1 MGQFAVQIQDA
12 HNETPCTL
20 HLVRGGRY
28 GAPRSVT
35 ASHLPRDIIVLGIF
49 LAILQILDG
58 VLTGIGMAQYGT
70 SMEGNALLRS
80 LMTAIGYIPAL
91 LLVKGTSIGLIALL
105 CHQTT
110 KISWLKPA
118 LYGVMTIYII
128 GAVVPWTYILV
139 TDLLA

>member
-1 MGQFAVQIQDA
+1 MGQSAVQTQDA
-12 HNETPCTL
+12 HPQRPCTL
-20 HLVRGGRY
+20 HLVRGGRCI
-28 GAPRSVT
+28 APQAIAAPPLST
-35 ASHLPRDIIVLGIF
+35 DIITLGIV
-49 LAILQILDG
+49 LAVLQVVDG

-70 SMEGNALLRS
+70 SMEGNIALRS
-80 LMTAIGYIPAL
+80 LMSSIGYIPAL
-91 LLVKGTSIGLIALL
+91 VIVKGACIGLVALL

-118 LYGVMTIYII
+118 LYGVMALYIV

>member
-1 MGQFAVQIQDA
+1 
-12 HNETPCTL
+12 
-20 HLVRGGRY
+20 VRGGLVDPPQ
-28 GAPRSVT
+28 AVA
-35 ASHLPRDIIVLGIF
+35 ASCLPTDIIALGI
-49 LAILQILDG
+49 ILTALQLLDG
-58 VLTGIGMAQYGT
+58 ILTGIGMAQYGT
-70 SMEGNALLRS
+70 SMEGNILLRS

-91 LLVKGTSIGLIALL
+91 VMVKGASIALIALL

-118 LYGVMTIYII
+118 LYGVMALYMV